1 MQRQRISLADKLE
14 IKAEY
19 NRNPEKTHEVLA
31 EWAKEELKLTKRL
44 DRSTISKILKSQV
57 QDTFHLSRKANIP
70 SKFPAMETELYEWI
84 KVWEDLKIPL
94 VDGKII
100 LEKATQLLSKQGTT
114 SSLSN
119 GWLDRFKRRYNI
131 KSRRLYGESAS
142 ADVSVVESGRAEMLL
157 RTQNF
162 AKADIYNMDETSY
175 FYCSVPTKC
184 MSTKPFNGRKQN
196 KKRITIAITTNAS
209 GTCKPPLLF
218 VGPADRPRCFR
229 GATPEELE
237 VQYASSK
244 KAWMTRSVFGSW
256 VQNFNSEMCAEGRH
270 VLLLL
275 DNASSHQYEGELSNT
290 SIAMLPPNTTS
301 FLQPQDAGAED
312 LLQRVGK
319 ENITPLH
326 AKKLFDVDVLEAMRW
341 AQTAWQEVTQ
351 STIENCWRHS
361 AILDEELYE
370 LNNSINAIEL

>member
-1 MQRQRISLADKLE
+1 
-14 IKAEY
+14 
-19 NRNPEKTHEVLA
+19 
-31 EWAKEELKLTKRL
+31 
-44 DRSTISKILKSQV
+44 
-57 QDTFHLSRKANIP
+57 
-70 SKFPAMETELYEWI
+70 
-84 KVWEDLKIPL
+84 
-94 VDGKII
+94 
-100 LEKATQLLSKQGTT
+100 
-114 SSLSN
+114 
-119 GWLDRFKRRYNI
+119 
-131 KSRRLYGESAS
+131 
-142 ADVSVVESGRAEMLL
+142 MLL

-184 MSTKPFNGRKQN
+184 MSTKSFNGRKQN

-301 FLQPQDAGAED
+301 FLQPQDAGVIRSFKAKISRVKTQSTIQKAED

-326 AKKLFDVDVLEAMRW
+326 AKKVFEVDVLEAMRW

-351 STIENCWRHS
+351 STIENCWRHT

>member
-1 MQRQRISLADKLE
+1 
-14 IKAEY
+14 
-19 NRNPEKTHEVLA
+19 
-31 EWAKEELKLTKRL
+31 
-44 DRSTISKILKSQV
+44 
-57 QDTFHLSRKANIP
+57 
-70 SKFPAMETELYEWI
+70 
-84 KVWEDLKIPL
+84 
-94 VDGKII
+94 
-100 LEKATQLLSKQGTT
+100 
-114 SSLSN
+114 
-119 GWLDRFKRRYNI
+119 
-131 KSRRLYGESAS
+131 
-142 ADVSVVESGRAEMLL
+142 MLL